1 MSFCLH
7 HEESRDY
14 NFGRWEQP
22 DDCKEE
28 QEDPSWSPRDLRNI
42 ASKQKPKEYL
52 THVEVSRVAE
62 ETQPQGVQRLRVRG
76 IVVLSGQQGVV
87 GVLEGT
93 LLHVGPQFWVW
104 PLRDSGAETVLVDVW
119 RVSNPKTNT
128 RRTPSAGGK
137 QDDKRA

>member
-1 MSFCLH
+1 MQALQWAVGCGRAVVGGTEATHST
-7 HEESRDY
+7 SRLE
-14 NFGRWEQP
+14 RLERLLP
-22 DDCKEE
+22 
-28 QEDPSWSPRDLRNI
+28 
-42 ASKQKPKEYL
+42 
-52 THVEVSRVAE
+52 VSRVAE

-128 RRTPSAGGK
+128 RRTPSAGVK